1 MNNAEYEGQ
10 IRGWDFGP
18 DTGHYHAFVEFDGY
32 MVPWTGEYADG
43 LCWTTRSI
51 AAAMAMG
58 LAKMRSHSEKT
69 SSPTALN

>member
-51 AAAMAMG
+51 AAAMRV
-58 LAKMRSHSEKT
+58 KRT
-69 SSPTALN
+69 SDSSAPWGR